1 MTSAPELTISRT
13 AFRSNIAA
21 VAAQIAPSR
30 LMLVVKDDAYRHGLD
45 WVVAAADEVHWFG
58 AYDVATALRVRAL
71 RPDARVFAWALATHD
86 EVGLAVVADVDL
98 GVGTMAYL
106 QRVIATASGLGL
118 TARVHL
124 KIDTGLHRNGVR
136 PEQWPAF
143 VAAAMQAQQSGI
155 LRVVGAWSHLS
166 EASDADDDVSAAVFR
181 AATGALRAAGADLEV
196 EHLTASAASWWRPE
210 LRGSICRVGA
220 FCYGIR
226 SGDGP
231 QIPGVVPIASLT
243 AHVDRVGDDGVE
255 VGIGSLHG
263 LPSTLAGQSV
273 ATPGGLRRILAIGA
287 HSSVVES
294 WVEAAVGDRVR
305 IHGPGVGGEPDV
317 TALGERIDSIGE
329 EIALRLSPRVRRV
342 VVD

>member
-45 WVVAAADEVHWFG
+45 WAVEAADGVRWFG

-71 RPDARVFAWALATHD
+71 RPDARVFAWALATRD
-86 EVGLAVVADVDL
+86 EVDMAIAADVDL
-98 GVGTMAYL
+98 GVGTMPYL
-106 QRVIATASGLGL
+106 QRVIASASGLGA

-166 EASDADDDVSAAVFR
+166 EASDADDDESAAVFR
-181 AATGALRAAGADLEV
+181 TATAALRAAGADLEV

-231 QIPGVVPIASLT
+231 RIPGVVPIATLT
-243 AHVDRVGDDGVE
+243 ANVDRVADDGVE

-263 LPSTLAGQSV
+263 LPSTLAGQKV
-273 ATPGGLRRILAIGA
+273 GTPDGLRRILAVGA
-287 HSSVVES
+287 HSSIVER
-294 WVEAAVGDRVR
+294 WAGAAVGDRVR
-305 IHGPGVGGEPDV
+305 IHGPGDQGEPDV

>member
-1 MTSAPELTISRT
+1 MTSVPELTVSRS
-13 AFRSNIAA
+13 ALRSNIAA

-30 LMLVVKDDAYRHGLD
+30 LMLVVKDDAYRHGLEWTID
-45 WVVAAADEVHWFG
+45 AADQVHWFG
-58 AYDVATALRVRAL
+58 AYDVVTALRVRAL

-86 EVGLAVVADVDL
+86 EIGRAIESDVDL
-98 GVGTMAYL
+98 GVGTMDYL
-106 QRVIATASGLGL
+106 QRVIDTASRLGL
-118 TARVHL
+118 VARVHL

-143 VAAAMQAQQSGI
+143 VAAAMQAQRSGV

-166 EASDADDDVSAAVFR
+166 EASDADDDESADVFR
-181 AATGALRAAGADLEV
+181 TATAALRDAGADLEV

-231 QIPGVVPIASLT
+231 QIPGVVPVATLS
-243 AHVDRVGDDGVE
+243 ARAERVGGEGVE

-263 LPSTLAGQSV
+263 LPSTLTGQPV
-273 ATPGGLRRILAIGA
+273 ATPGGVRSILSIGP
-287 HSSVVES
+287 HSSVVEG
-294 WVEAAVGDRVR
+294 WDGAAVGDRVL
-305 IHGPGVGGEPDV
+305 IHGPGDQGEADV

-329 EIALRLSPRVRRV
+329 EIALRLSPRVRRT